1 MPRMTESQLITAI
14 EHAERLAEQ
23 AGEVSEDRIR
33 SLRYYLGDNT
43 NPAPDG
49 RSQVVSRD
57 VYDIVESIK
66 PSILRIFLSGEKVAE
81 FAPRGSEDIQAAE
94 QETEYVNHIALE
106 RNAGFQVLHD
116 FLHDGLVSKTGYVFA
131 HWEESEDTTIERYAG
146 LTDDEFAM
154 LAQDAEVEIVEHL
167 PAVDGYGQPVHAVAL
182 RRSVMYGCVKFDV
195 VAPER
200 IYVSAQHDKVSLAH
214 ADFVQ
219 RRERKTLSELRLE
232 GFDVSDDLS
241 DGGESGNDYEAEI
254 RDRDNPWRD
263 REDAGESDPSM
274 RRVRVR
280 ECWMRCDYAGR
291 GKAELRHIV
300 VVGKTILLDED
311 ADCIPIAAFA
321 PFPLPHQHYGQS
333 VYDIAGDIQ
342 DVKTAL
348 QRGVL
353 DATYLSAAP
362 RFAVDQAR
370 VNLDDML
377 VSRPGGLVR
386 VDGDPGTSM
395 MPLTTPQTAGAGL
408 PVIEYMDAVR
418 ETRTGIT
425 RYTQGLDAN
434 SLNKTATGIMQIMGA
449 SQARLEMVARQF
461 AEAVKELF
469 LLIHALTLKHAR
481 QPQIVRM
488 RNQYV
493 SVDPRQWVK
502 RADMSIS
509 VGLGNGNRQEQQ
521 QFLMNMLQ
529 IALGPA
535 IPLGL
540 TEPGKVKTML
550 DKLTNL
556 AGFKSGDLF
565 WSVPQPQPQQA
576 PPPDPR
582 MVEVQQKGQLEAQK
596 AQAELQQEQAMGQA
610 ELALEQQRMQQQM
623 DLERMR
629 AEQDM
634 VLARFKAELEAQAR
648 IEIARIQAQA
658 NMQAAAMRPAGAIDG
673 TA

>member
-1 MPRMTESQLITAI
+1 
-14 EHAERLAEQ
+14 
-23 AGEVSEDRIR
+23 
-33 SLRYYLGDNT
+33 
-43 NPAPDG
+43 
-49 RSQVVSRD
+49 
-57 VYDIVESIK
+57 
-66 PSILRIFLSGEKVAE
+66 
-81 FAPRGSEDIQAAE
+81 
-94 QETEYVNHIALE
+94 
-106 RNAGFQVLHD
+106 
-116 FLHDGLVSKTGYVFA
+116 
-131 HWEESEDTTIERYAG
+131 
-146 LTDDEFAM
+146 
-154 LAQDAEVEIVEHL
+154 
-167 PAVDGYGQPVHAVAL
+167 
-182 RRSVMYGCVKFDV
+182 
-195 VAPER
+195 
-200 IYVSAQHDKVSLAH
+200 
-214 ADFVQ
+214 
-219 RRERKTLSELRLE
+219 
-232 GFDVSDDLS
+232 
-241 DGGESGNDYEAEI
+241 
-254 RDRDNPWRD
+254 
-263 REDAGESDPSM
+263 
-274 RRVRVR
+274 
-280 ECWMRCDYAGR
+280 
-291 GKAELRHIV
+291 
-300 VVGKTILLDED
+300 
-311 ADCIPIAAFA
+311 
-321 PFPLPHQHYGQS
+321 
-333 VYDIAGDIQ
+333 
-342 DVKTAL
+342 
-348 QRGVL
+348 
-353 DATYLSAAP
+353 
-362 RFAVDQAR
+362 
-370 VNLDDML
+370 
-377 VSRPGGLVR
+377 
-386 VDGDPGTSM
+386 
-395 MPLTTPQTAGAGL
+395 
-408 PVIEYMDAVR
+408 MDAVR

-540 TEPGKVKTML
+540 TEPGKVKAML

-596 AQAELQQEQAMGQA
+596 AQAELQQEQAKGQA